1 MTGGYVGKLLFVD
14 LSNGTMKEEA
24 LDEALCRDFLG
35 GYGIG
40 AKVLYDRM
48 KPGVDPLGPENILGF
63 MTGPLTGTPALI
75 GSRYVV
81 VAKSPLT
88 GGWGDANSGGV
99 FGPALKAAGY
109 DGVFFTGQSKQPV
122 YLFINEGR
130 AELRDAGA
138 LWGKDVVETDDLLT
152 AELGKDAEF
161 AYIGPAGESVSL
173 LACILNDKGRAAG
186 RSGLGAV
193 MGSKKL
199 KALAVKGKLPIPL
212 ADEKQARA
220 LRKHYAGTLK
230 ENAFAQILSKH
241 GTAGITEGSAMSGD
255 SPVKNW
261 AGAGVTDFPTASKI
275 SDDAVIAYEEKKFAC
290 WHCPIACGGH
300 VTIKEGPF
308 AVKDAHKPEYETLSM
323 FGSLMLNDNI
333 ESITKISDICNR
345 AGFDT
350 ISAGSAVSFAIECY
364 ENGILTKEDTG
375 GLELTWG
382 NAEAIMALTEQIGR
396 REGLGELLADGVQRA
411 AQRIG
416 KGSEQYAVHIGGQ
429 EVPAHDPKLGPGLG
443 MAYLLDATP
452 ARHTQAWGPADG
464 LDIKEHDYLDYTGRG
479 EDQSKAVNI
488 THVINAAGLCLFGH
502 MCLDGRSIPEFL
514 TAITGRSYTMA
525 DCLELGERIGTIR
538 HLFNLREGLNPL
550 DRFTN
555 SRVTG
560 ETPLKVGPLKGVKL
574 DMDRMVGDY
583 LKVMDWDSKTTMP
596 SPEKLAALGLE
607 A

>member
-14 LSNGTMKEEA
+14 LSDGTITEEA
-24 LDEALCRDFLG
+24 LDETLSRNFLG

-88 GGWGDANSGGV
+88 GGWGDANSGGY

-109 DGVFFTGQSKQPV
+109 DGVFFFGQSEQPV
-122 YLFINEGR
+122 YLVIVEGK
-130 AELRDAGA
+130 AELRDASG
-138 LWGKDVVETDDLLT
+138 LWGKDTTETDDLLT
-152 AELGKDAEF
+152 AELGKKANF
-161 AYIGPAGESVSL
+161 AYIGPAGERLSL
-173 LACILNDKGRAAG
+173 ISGIINDKGRAAA

-199 KALAVKGKLPIPL
+199 KAIAVKGKMPIPV
-212 ADEKQARA
+212 ADAEKTKA
-220 LRKHYAGTLK
+220 LRRQYTNALK
-230 ENAFAQILSKH
+230 ENAFAQLLSKY

-275 SDDAVIAYEEKKFAC
+275 SDDAVIAYEEKKFGC

-308 AVKDAHKPEYETLSM
+308 AVTDGHKPEYETLSM
-323 FGSLMLNDNI
+323 FGSLMLNDNV
-333 ESITKISDICNR
+333 ESITKINDVCNR
-345 AGFDT
+345 AGLDT
-350 ISAGSAVSFAIECY
+350 ISAGSAISFAIECY
-364 ENGILTKEDTG
+364 ENGVLTKEDTE

-382 NAEAIMALTEQIGR
+382 NAEAIVALTEKIAR
-396 REGLGELLADGVQRA
+396 REGLGDLLADGIQQA
-411 AQRIG
+411 ARKIG
-416 KGSEQYAVHIGGQ
+416 KGAEQYAIHVGGQ
-429 EVPAHDPKLGPGLG
+429 EVPAHDPKFNPGLG
-443 MAYLLDATP
+443 MAYVLDATP
-452 ARHTQAWGPADG
+452 ARHTQACAPAGG
-464 LDIKEHDYLDYTGRG
+464 LDIKERDHLDYTGRG
-479 EDQSKAVNI
+479 EDQSNAVNI
-488 THVINAAGLCLFGH
+488 THVVNAAGLCLFGH
-502 MCLDGRSIPEFL
+502 MCLNAQSIPDFL
-514 TAITGRSYTMA
+514 TAITGRTYTMA
-525 DCLELGERIGTIR
+525 DCLELGERIGTLR

-550 DRFTN
+550 DRPMHA
-555 SRVTG
+555 RLIG
-560 ETPLKVGPLKGVKL
+560 DPPLTEGPLKDATL
-574 DMDRMVGDY
+574 DMDQMVGDY
-583 LKVMDWDSKTTMP
+583 LKMMDWDPKTTVP

-607 A
+607 T